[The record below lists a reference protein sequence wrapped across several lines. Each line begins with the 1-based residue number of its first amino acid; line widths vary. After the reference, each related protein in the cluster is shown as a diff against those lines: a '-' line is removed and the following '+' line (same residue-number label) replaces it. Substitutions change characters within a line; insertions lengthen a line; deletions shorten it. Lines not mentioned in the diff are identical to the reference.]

1 VGLGQEVDEGPRGN
15 VQAAVVRLLKALFGR
30 QNPQKTDVDL
40 LWYFVLSG
48 ALVTM
53 MLVLGRGAA

>member
-1 VGLGQEVDEGPRGN
+1 